1 MDRLIERIYVYIL
14 QHYDRRECLHNINK
28 NEALSTDS
36 RPINQN
42 SSNIYS
48 CTDEEEAPTDL
59 LYDTDD
65 VYTGVD
71 LDMDMDWRRHESYN
85 QNYTHDFQDTD
96 YAHDD
101 GNAVQDYW
109 DTSASTINENAY
121 GYGSTTTTTM
131 SSSAAKHLPALPALQ
146 NGKERG
152 AYDEEGMYARRGNRF
167 GVRLPAPPM
176 DNSRYRMLPQAV
188 TCKSSPHSDL
198 NGHVGSA
205 PHVGPLD
212 ERIGSFICLS
222 ATATRLLPQPQQHPH
237 PHPHQ
242 QRLYG
247 DDNSMESDFR
257 PGISNRDFDV
267 TSCQMDRPFTS
278 MLPLEYTDYSDYGFN
293 SDNLSAYSDT
303 PPMSNTQHKL
313 QQQRKI
319 SLMMA
324 MTTASVIASGET
336 RVPIQRNANYPS
348 TQISDRDSIVH
359 FVSEKWS
366 LPPAIPAIPPAT
378 TRKLPKR
385 LPSPHYKTPPAYTT
399 TATTLTTTANTVVS
413 VKNLNFI
420 SLPSKT
426 LTEKSYRTKQLPKL
440 PIAKS
445 KLNSNRNTISNLDMT
460 SNTISDLSTN
470 ETANTNLALMSD
482 MEITQLPPDTN
493 SHTDHHNI
501 ESESSV
507 AKTPINVDIAN
518 HFQQI
523 AAEEEQTYKN
533 YTSSVDKLHSW
544 ATAETSPA
552 PHSSSFVAE
561 YLRTL
566 GSPIEEVKE
575 LESRPVKP
583 EKELQVAESS
593 SSFDLSEY
601 LKPYTLDS
609 SKFSTD
615 NKLDYIPVISTQS
628 TTSSITSTKENEP
641 TNLLASL
648 DTHWPYSKDPINID
662 TDTKSSIVSRDS
674 ASVAVVVSTP
684 SNDSFFSVT
693 KMITEPINLISSST
707 IAEDNKKSVSDQIT
721 EPVSSFS
728 NVFTTTNLATCLL
741 TASADNINSITA
753 ATPTT
758 TSTDTSITFESTL
771 SLSYIDYMK
780 KFELPELPPIP
791 DISPAVI
798 LDMLPDTA
806 VSADTKIDAVSENIS
821 NIAYMAKTAEA
832 ETVNVHCS
840 GEFNITSYSD
850 IGNITSFSCLPSLD
864 GNLAVEKPLLSYQ
877 YIEYANNIE
886 NKLSALPLD
895 KDFNRTATVELA
907 ERPVSPLSTIVTFDD
922 SFYDSFNVDLSALTA
937 TMAHI
942 DTETII
948 TQDKRQNSD
957 CNNIQHVD
965 NTSELN
971 QISILGADNEPERYY
986 KPQPNVSSSIPSSAV
1001 IETPLKTTS
1010 SSVLGGLSKGL
1021 IGGLDG
1027 VLGGVGSSSQLVSS
1041 GGNSN
1046 KKSFSFNLASK
1057 LVPSVGGLLS
1067 SGNKPPATM
1076 APAAVA
1082 ATTTSTVKSSF
1093 EAEEIAS
1100 KNTAF
1105 GYGYVYEYSPEIVDS
1120 TIDYPISHLRDLHTD
1135 DASYGVDTF
1144 PDLKSTPAHYEYQID
1159 NSLGN
1164 DEPVYA
1170 DDCIMEGLGYEEV
1183 FDYADA
1189 SRNMH
1194 LINKTQGTDIG
1205 SSVKEP
1211 HTVSME
1217 SQPPV
1222 VAKASGMFGSI
1233 FGKAAAAVQSATHAV
1248 NQGASSVASAVTQK
1262 ATSIPGSGSKLINP
1276 APGVVYSSPNKV
1288 ICGNESSEIYQGTMD
1303 NDYNDLA
1310 HNEEPLSGPYSVGGD
1325 DYENSNTHLSLD
1337 YDLDNDNK
1345 TYAVYYSDRNHSL
1358 SDIVP
1363 IIITGEEQQ
1372 QQLLPAGGSSGK
1384 KLPTINGKSGMLIK
1398 QQPTEIYDNET
1409 RQDDDSAAIIEE
1421 DLSGYHIDRKR
1432 NDYYINHQ
1440 QTTTSTSS
1448 LGGGAEAYYEH
1459 VGTGY
1464 DYREDFF
1471 NEEDEYKY
1479 LEQQRRQQMITQTQS
1494 SRDYMDDRHDDDDDV
1509 DVEFSDANYPSDEDC
1524 GNYLD
1529 ESSSGSI
1536 PVILP
1541 KGQGPTS
1548 IAAASCSS
1556 MTVVAASSA
1565 DQGDASV
1572 SLQLASA
1579 HQQIKK
1585 QDSIIIEEE
1594 DDFHD
1599 NDELSPDQVTDET
1612 DQLPD
1617 LESMQS
1623 KTLKKK
1629 KILIRGETEEVVG
1642 GHMPIL
1648 RKPEITAKQ
1657 RWHWAYNKIIIQINV
1672 SALIYCNYFKY
1683 LYICTY
1689 ISII

>member
-1 MDRLIERIYVYIL
+1 MDRVIENINLL

-42 SSNIYS
+42 SSNIYC

-65 VYTGVD
+65 VYTAVD
-71 LDMDMDWRRHESYN
+71 LDWRRGESYN
-85 QNYTHDFQDTD
+85 QNYTHDFTDTD
-96 YAHDD
+96 YTHDD
-101 GNAVQDYW
+101 GNPVQDYW
-109 DTSASTINENAY
+109 GTSASTINENAY
-121 GYGSTTTTTM
+121 GYASTTTTA
-131 SSSAAKHLPALPALQ
+131 SAGKHLPAIPVLQ
-146 NGKERG
+146 NGRVKG

-176 DNSRYRMLPQAV
+176 DNSRYRLLPQAV
-188 TCKSSPHSDL
+188 AYKSSPHSDL

-237 PHPHQ
+237 QHQ

-247 DDNSMESDFR
+247 DDNSIESDFR
-257 PGISNRDFDV
+257 PGISNRDFDAS
-267 TSCQMDRPFTS
+267 SCQMDRPFTS

-348 TQISDRDSIVH
+348 AQISDRDSIVH

-366 LPPAIPAIPPAT
+366 LPPAIPATPPAT

-385 LPSPHYKTPPAYTT
+385 LPSPQYKTQACT
-399 TATTLTTTANTVVS
+399 TATLTTTANTVVS
-413 VKNLNFI
+413 AKNLNLI

-426 LTEKSYRTKQLPKL
+426 PSEKSYRTKQLPKL

-445 KLNSNRNTISNLDMT
+445 TLNSNLNTVFNLDMT

-470 ETANTNLALMSD
+470 ETSNANMALVSD
-482 MEITQLPPDTN
+482 NKITQLPSDT
-493 SHTDHHNI
+493 TLYCDHDNTKPPVY
-501 ESESSV
+501 SDV
-507 AKTPINVDIAN
+507 ANNFKE
-518 HFQQI
+518 I
-523 AAEEEQTYKN
+523 AAEEEHSFKN
-533 YTSSVDKLHSW
+533 YASSVDKLHSW
-544 ATAETSPA
+544 PTTKTSPP
-552 PHSSSFVAE
+552 PHSSSFVSE
-561 YLRTL
+561 YLKNL
-566 GSPIEEVKE
+566 ECPIEEVKE
-575 LESRPVKP
+575 LDRLSSSEIAVKL
-583 EKELQVAESS
+583 EKELQVTES

-601 LKPYTLDS
+601 LKPYALDS
-609 SKFSTD
+609 SKFCTV
-615 NKLDYIPVISTQS
+615 NKLDYIPAITTQS

-641 TNLLASL
+641 TNLLTSL
-648 DTHWPYSKDPINID
+648 DPHWPYSKDPINID
-662 TDTKSSIVSRDS
+662 TDTKSSIISRDS
-674 ASVAVVVSTP
+674 ASVAVVSTP
-684 SNDSFFSVT
+684 SNDSFSSVS
-693 KMITEPINLISSST
+693 KMISKPIDLISSS
-707 IAEDNKKSVSDQIT
+707 IFAEDNKKSVSDRIT
-721 EPVSSFS
+721 EPVSNFS
-728 NVFTTTNLATCLL
+728 NVFTTTNLATCLS
-741 TASADNINSITA
+741 TASADKSNSITA
-753 ATPTT
+753 ATATT
-758 TSTDTSITFESTL
+758 TSTETSITFQSTP

-798 LDMLPDTA
+798 LDLVPDTG
-806 VSADTKIDAVSENIS
+806 VCADTTIDTVSGNMS
-821 NIAYMAKTAEA
+821 SIAYMAKTTEA
-832 ETVNVHCS
+832 QTVTENCS
-840 GEFNITSYSD
+840 DKFFITSYSD
-850 IGNITSFSCLPSLD
+850 IGNITSISSLPSLD
-864 GNLAVEKPLLSYQ
+864 ENIPVEKPLPIYQ
-877 YIEYANNIE
+877 YIENANDIE
-886 NKLSALPLD
+886 NKLSGLPLD
-895 KDFNRTATVELA
+895 EDLNKTAVVLA
-907 ERPVSPLSTIVTFDD
+907 ERPVSPVSTTVAFDD

-937 TMAHI
+937 TMAHV
-942 DTETII
+942 DSETMLTPEI
-948 TQDKRQNSD
+948 RQNSD
-957 CNNIQHVD
+957 STHTQHEE
-965 NTSELN
+965 NATELN
-971 QISILGADNEPERYY
+971 QITISGLDNEPEKYY
-986 KPQPNVSSSIPSSAV
+986 KPQPQPSASNNIPSSSL
-1001 IETPLKTTS
+1001 IETPLRPKAT

-1041 GGNSN
+1041 GNSN

-1067 SGNKPPATM
+1067 SGNKPPLTT
-1076 APAAVA
+1076 AAE
-1082 ATTTSTVKSSF
+1082 TTTSTVKSSF
-1093 EAEEIAS
+1093 EAEDIAS

-1105 GYGYVYEYSPEIVDS
+1105 GYGYVYEYNPETVDSKMS
-1120 TIDYPISHLRDLHTD
+1120 TIDYPISHLRELHTD
-1135 DASYGVDTF
+1135 DSSYGVDTF
-1144 PDLKSTPAHYEYQID
+1144 PDLKSTPQHYECLID

-1164 DEPVYA
+1164 DEPVYS
-1170 DDCIMEGLGYEEV
+1170 DDSRMEGVGYEEE
-1183 FDYADA
+1183 FGYSDA
-1189 SRNMH
+1189 PGNIH
-1194 LINKTQGTDIG
+1194 LINKTHGDIG
-1205 SSVKEP
+1205 TSIKEP
-1211 HTVSME
+1211 YKTVADTITME
-1217 SQPPV
+1217 SQPPL
-1222 VAKASGMFGSI
+1222 VAKTSGMFGSI

-1248 NQGASSVASAVTQK
+1248 NQSASSVASAVSQK
-1262 ATSIPGSGSKLINP
+1262 ATIIPGSGSKVSNP
-1276 APGVVYSSPNKV
+1276 APGVVFSPPNKAA
-1288 ICGNESSEIYQGTMD
+1288 CGNESTEIYQGTMD

-1310 HNEEPLSGPYSVGGD
+1310 HNEEPLRGPYFVGGD

-1337 YDLDNDNK
+1337 YSLDNDNE
-1345 TYAVYYSDRNHSL
+1345 TYAVYYSDRNHSR

-1363 IIITGEEQQ
+1363 TIPDE
-1372 QQLLPAGGSSGK
+1372 QQLLSTMLPAGSSGK

-1409 RQDDDSAAIIEE
+1409 RQEDDGAAIIEE
-1421 DLSGYHIDRKR
+1421 DLSGYHIDHER
-1432 NDYYINHQ
+1432 NDYYLNHQ
-1440 QTTTSTSS
+1440 QATKSS

-1479 LEQQRRQQMITQTQS
+1479 LEQQRRQQITQTQS
-1494 SRDYMDDRHDDDDDV
+1494 SRDYMDDRHDDDD

-1541 KGQGPTS
+1541 KGQGATS
-1548 IAAASCSS
+1548 VAATCSS
-1556 MTVVAASSA
+1556 MTPVVVSLA
-1565 DQGDASV
+1565 DQGEASI

-1599 NDELSPDQVTDET
+1599 QLSPGQVTDEA
-1612 DQLPD
+1612 DQLAD
-1617 LESMQS
+1617 LESIQS

-1629 KILIRGETEEVVG
+1629 KILMRGETEEVVG
-1642 GHMPIL
+1642 GHMQVL

-1672 SALIYCNYFKY
+1672 STLIH
-1683 LYICTY
+1683 
-1689 ISII
+1689 